1 MDEFNTVNDVQ
12 TDFVDPQTDDTSE
25 SVAEETPVESVV
37 EPAPQQSKEDN
48 AKYAEARRQAE
59 AEARAVKM
67 QNDRLLQ
74 ALNGFGYEGSPEEIA
89 DALLAANQGTS
100 VEEVRVE
107 REAREAEEARINAL
121 RSETEYYRNIAIK
134 SQMAEDLKQLQTV
147 YPEIKSLNE
156 LDPKVFSIM
165 KNGLDVLTAYEVMK
179 AQADRNKKPTP
190 PDIGGVDNSS
200 SQEKDYYSPA
210 EVDKLTSKDYDNPKI
225 MERVRQSMLKW
236 K

>member
-1 MDEFNTVNDVQ
+1 MDEFNTVNDVEVGTEALQ
-12 TDFVDPQTDDTSE
+12 DDTSE